1 MTAIKIKNLKLKWKS
16 FNISLNL
23 FTATECQHILNSLYN
38 KCFDIKLALHRK
50 NTKKN
55 IFQLIFIIL

>member
-38 KCFDIKLALHRK
+38 KCFDIKLALHRRIR
-50 NTKKN
+50 KKTN
-55 IFQLIFIIL
+55 